1 MASTTAA
8 LSGLKKVEWRDDPS
22 VVVTV
27 SSMAAWKVA
36 LSVWRLA
43 VQSDGEMVAWK
54 VESRDVSMVA

>member
-1 MASTTAA
+1 LVQPKDAN
-8 LSGLKKVEWRDDPS
+8 E
-22 VVVTV
+22 VVKTGHYEAVR
-27 SSMAAWKVA
+27 MAAWKVA